1 MTDYNRFRSQ
11 GFLPCATMAALML
24 PLTISLLTSCRERG
38 SAESRP
44 ALASDAAEAATQQP
58 PQGEPLPAAVP
69 SPDTMPAQSR
79 AGSPSPSQPW
89 GNAAPLPSTST
100 AVDLD
105 ALTQAV
111 RRYSAEKRR
120 VPSSLNEVVAAGY
133 VKMLPPPPPGMRY
146 AIHPIRLEVHLVK
159 Q

>member
-1 MTDYNRFRSQ
+1 MTDCNRFTSR
-11 GFLPCATMAALML
+11 GFLPCATMAVLML

-44 ALASDAAEAATQQP
+44 ALASDAAEAATLQP
-58 PQGEPLPAAVP
+58 SQGESLPAAIP
-69 SPDTMPAQSR
+69 PPETMPARSS
-79 AGSPSPSQPW
+79 AGTPPPPQPW
-89 GNAAPLPSTST
+89 REAAPPQPSST
-100 AVDLD
+100 AMDLD

-133 VKMLPPPPPGMRY
+133 VKILPPPPPGMRY
-146 AIHPIRLEVHLVK
+146 AIHPTRLEVQLVR